1 MNYTLIQ
8 WFIFSIEA
16 VVAAVLHGAL
26 EVLAG
31 EVAGAIKATEVGPIN
46 SRGGI
51 DKGVLHVAGAN
62 NSRGGIDKG
71 VLHVSG
77 AINSRGGDVFDWGM
91 DNRGVI
97 AKVAA
102 RGTVAAFGVI
112 AARVDWRMNHR
123 GSHVLNWSIV
133 ATEVLGRVHSRGGD
147 VLNRG
152 LDKRVL
158 DDRSIDNGCAAKI
171 AGAINSRGG
180 DGRGVAAVLHGALEV
195 LAGEVAGA
203 IKARAEEW
211 SSNIS
216 VKRHLRSCVAW
227 AVALHTSVAGTVLKG
242 GLVIAVIQ
250 RACSP
255 QNRSCLARVTPCA
268 PCHRGTRCYVKAFN
282 DCCNGNGFTPM
293 DRLRFGFAA
302 LRTSVPVST
311 TVTGG
316 EPPRDMQ
323 PARSFL
329 LTGDGP
335 VTMSRR

>member
-1 MNYTLIQ
+1 LKMNYTLIQ

-31 EVAGAIKATEVGPIN
+31 EVAGAINTTEVGPIN

-71 VLHVSG
+71 VLHVAG
-77 AINSRGGDVFDWGM
+77 AINSRGGDVFDRGM

-158 DDRSIDNGCAAKI
+158 GLHVTVALVLDRSIDNGCAAKI
-171 AGAINSRGG
+171 AGAINSRGVAAVNRGG

-203 IKARAEEW
+203 IQARAEEW

-227 AVALHTSVAGTVLKG
+227 AVALRASVAGTVFK
-242 GLVIAVIQ
+242 
-250 RACSP
+250 
-255 QNRSCLARVTPCA
+255 
-268 PCHRGTRCYVKAFN
+268 
-282 DCCNGNGFTPM
+282 
-293 DRLRFGFAA
+293 
-302 LRTSVPVST
+302 
-311 TVTGG
+311 
-316 EPPRDMQ
+316 
-323 PARSFL
+323 
-329 LTGDGP
+329 
-335 VTMSRR
+335 